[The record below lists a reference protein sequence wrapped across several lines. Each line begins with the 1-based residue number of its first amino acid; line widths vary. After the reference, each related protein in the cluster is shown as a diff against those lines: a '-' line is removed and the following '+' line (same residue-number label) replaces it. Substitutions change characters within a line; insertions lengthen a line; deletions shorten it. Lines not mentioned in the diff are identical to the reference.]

1 MLKPTYWTTT
11 TCAMEWLVEEFQT
24 LEEAQASAEAN
35 NLKVEIINL

>member
-11 TCAMEWLVEEFQT
+11 TCEMEWLVQEYPT
-24 LEEAQASAEAN
+24 YEAAQEAAEQQ